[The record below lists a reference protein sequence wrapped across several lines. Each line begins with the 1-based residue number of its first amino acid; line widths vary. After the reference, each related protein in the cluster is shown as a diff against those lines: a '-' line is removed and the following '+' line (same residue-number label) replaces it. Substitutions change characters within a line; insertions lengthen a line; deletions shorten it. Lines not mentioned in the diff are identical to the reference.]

1 MHGGAPFKTP
11 VVIDEEVEHEIA
23 DLALVAALHNDAGA
37 RHGRGTFRVRRR
49 APRRRLRHGVSASI
63 PDEAAVFAG
72 PSRRWTEE
80 WGIRRFGFHGLSV
93 QWSAERVPVPRLVVC
108 HLGGGC
114 SVTAVLDGRS
124 VAHSMGFSPLEG
136 VPMAARSGSVDP
148 GILLFLLRERFLTL
162 EELDHELEHE
172 SGLKALGGLDR
183 PLAFGV
189 YTHRI
194 AATVAGMASA
204 LGGLD
209 ALVFTAGVGENVPA
223 VRSDICR
230 RLAFLGIELDDNAN
244 EAATPEA
251 DISSARSAVRVV
263 VVGAREEIVVARAV
277 RSLL

>member
-1 MHGGAPFKTP
+1 M
-11 VVIDEEVEHEIA
+11 
-23 DLALVAALHNDAGA
+23 
-37 RHGRGTFRVRRR
+37 
-49 APRRRLRHGVSASI
+49 
-63 PDEAAVFAG
+63 
-72 PSRRWTEE
+72 
-80 WGIRRFGFHGLSV
+80 
-93 QWSAERVPVPRLVVC
+93 
-108 HLGGGC
+108 
-114 SVTAVLDGRS
+114 
-124 VAHSMGFSPLEG
+124 
-136 VPMAARSGSVDP
+136 
-148 GILLFLLRERFLTL
+148 
-162 EELDHELEHE
+162 
-172 SGLKALGGLDR
+172 
-183 PLAFGV
+183 